1 MCANCSFLGG
11 VKGAANPGGSIHA
24 SHPASLGSILEVP
37 NSFSLDVAEIYY
49 RRLLQK
55 DGPSTCQAIKVEPRN
70 SCLHYLETFLSG

>member
-37 NSFSLDVAEIYY
+37 NSFSLDVAEIY
-49 RRLLQK
+49 
-55 DGPSTCQAIKVEPRN
+55 
-70 SCLHYLETFLSG
+70 